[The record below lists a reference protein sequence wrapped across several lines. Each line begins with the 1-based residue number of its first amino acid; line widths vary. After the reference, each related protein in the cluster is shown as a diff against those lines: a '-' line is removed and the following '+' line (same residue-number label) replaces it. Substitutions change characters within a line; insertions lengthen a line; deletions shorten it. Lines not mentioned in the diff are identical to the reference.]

1 VQRLCDVR
9 RRRRKAVI
17 IGAITECI
25 VIVGDIT
32 TDMMMMSEEFRAL
45 FQHGIHLILE
55 IYYYV
60 KWSITFYDH
69 RYLS

>member
-17 IGAITECI
+17 IGDITECI

-32 TDMMMMSEEFRAL
+32 TDLMMTSEEFRAL

-55 IYYYV
+55 IY
-60 KWSITFYDH
+60 
-69 RYLS
+69 